1 LEGTAQQITTNHKI
15 RSWLEFQTTE
25 FESHKITSGIFK
37 RSTKIISTNRKSP
50 PPFLRAYIFPGFVVQ
65 TVHQLL
71 GAIEDLLELGI
82 TWMENSGGKV
92 IFFRNLP
99 KNGNDLENKNVE
111 KQVKNTSNHAIH
123 EFSVGF
129 VGHIRTSL
137 DTNELAINRL
147 VCKSPQL
154 S

>member
-1 LEGTAQQITTNHKI
+1 M
-15 RSWLEFQTTE
+15 
-25 FESHKITSGIFK
+25 
-37 RSTKIISTNRKSP
+37 
-50 PPFLRAYIFPGFVVQ
+50 Q

-111 KQVKNTSNHAIH
+111 KQAKNTSNHAIH